1 MTARIGYRPNEFGGF
16 DLLITRARDDH
27 AHIWTYEPERSREFW
42 TAMKALAGDALEEL
56 SELALAQ
63 DAANMASSRAR
74 EVPRNLAH
82 EPTVANML
90 ARAGTEA

>member
-42 TAMKALAGDALEEL
+42 AEMKSIAEDALEEL
-56 SELALAQ
+56 AQ
-63 DAANMASSRAR
+63 PRAPR
-74 EVPRNLAH
+74 KPSPRNLAH
-82 EPTVANML
+82 QPTVANML